1 MALPNPEITKEPK
14 DLRYRKQHFPNAED
28 LIFDTQRKGFI
39 PLPILTRKLLRHLSA
54 PEFRILVYLHLRVSK
69 YGICF
74 PTQDEMAFELGLSG
88 TKNLVP
94 YLRTLESK
102 KLISTRTSMGKKF
115 YLVHD
120 PRIGIQ
126 HLIDTGKIAGDEL
139 EDLNQLCSDLK
150 QEPFE
155 VPRKLVRRP
164 ASEAAPEPEIQERA

>member
-1 MALPNPEITKEPK
+1 MTGILP
-14 DLRYRKQHFPNAED
+14 
-28 LIFDTQRKGFI
+28 
-39 PLPILTRKLLRHLSA
+39 
-54 PEFRILVYLHLRVSK
+54 VSP
-69 YGICF
+69 F
-74 PTQDEMAFELGLSG
+74 VRQSFA
-88 TKNLVP
+88 NLF
-94 YLRTLESK
+94 LA
-102 KLISTRTSMGKKF
+102 SMGKKF

-164 ASEAAPEPEIQERA
+164 ASEAAAEPEIQERA